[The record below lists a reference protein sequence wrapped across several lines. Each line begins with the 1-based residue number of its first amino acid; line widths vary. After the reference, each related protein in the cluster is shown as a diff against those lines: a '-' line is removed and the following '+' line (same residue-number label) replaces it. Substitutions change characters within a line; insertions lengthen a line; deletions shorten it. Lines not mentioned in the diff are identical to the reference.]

1 MDLFID
7 KGLSAEWGRNASRGF
22 TVTKLTKLWSKHLK
36 YARNVHYVMSSL
48 NEDQDMRARHKT
60 TNYCCC
66 MQLVGFSHASRTFS
80 LKHRNIPEII
90 FWCSRF
96 SELYYHWQLRG
107 CREDFK
113 GTCNISRWG
122 IGHPGSLFSFLVLF
136 SFCFLCMKVAKVHT
150 HRNQGK
156 SLPPVLIVTALQ

>member
-1 MDLFID
+1 
-7 KGLSAEWGRNASRGF
+7 
-22 TVTKLTKLWSKHLK
+22 
-36 YARNVHYVMSSL
+36 MSSL

-96 SELYYHWQLRG
+96 SKLYS
-107 CREDFK
+107 
-113 GTCNISRWG
+113 GTITDSYGAVVKISR
-122 IGHPGSLFSFLVLF
+122 
-136 SFCFLCMKVAKVHT
+136 VHV
-150 HRNQGK
+150 
-156 SLPPVLIVTALQ
+156 VLIDGELDIQGVFFLF